1 MTMDKKQIR
10 KLWRLGLFE
19 NLKVALPIIAVGLAM
34 LASLVYAIQIGTGP
48 TKLATCIYQYSV
60 ISPNKWQAGTAI
72 AVCKLPN
79 GGLASIQKPAGWI
92 PPDIGAEMDVLVPK

>member
-1 MTMDKKQIR
+1 MDKKQIR

-19 NLKVALPIIAVGLAM
+19 DLKVALPITAVALAM
-34 LASLVYAIQIGTGP
+34 LVSLVYAIQVGTGP

-60 ISPNKWQAGTAI
+60 ISHNEWQAGTATAI
-72 AVCKLPN
+72 CKLPD

-92 PPDIGAEMDVLVPK
+92 PPDIGSEMDVLVPK